1 MLKLIINNY
10 SLLQVLLW
18 GVLENSEAVLL
29 LRLQLPMKPKRL
41 AKITCICTH
50 VTTQAATT
58 TTGSIKQFIHVFV
71 ISITNNKIYQ
81 FQL

>member
-41 AKITCICTH
+41 AKITCTCTH

-58 TTGSIKQFIHVFV
+58 TTTGSIKQFIHVYV
-71 ISITNNKIYQ
+71 ITNNKIYQ